1 VMKKTKLLTWLGQFK
16 NIYLVI
22 TSFFIIW
29 MFFFDS
35 NSVLIQ
41 WQLSSEIKDLEQE
54 KNYLETEIAR
64 DKALLKKFSDSIEK
78 ERFAREHYFFKKPNE
93 DIFIIEMK
101 DSLPKN
107 K

>member
-1 VMKKTKLLTWLGQFK
+1 MKKTKLLTWLGQFK

-41 WQLSSEIKDLEQE
+41 WQLSSKIKDLEQE
-54 KNYLETEIAR
+54 KNYLETEIER

>member
-1 VMKKTKLLTWLGQFK
+1 MKKMKLLTWLGQFK

-41 WQLSSEIKDLEQE
+41 WQLSSEIKDVEQE

>member
-1 VMKKTKLLTWLGQFK
+1 MKKMKLLTWLGQFK

>member
-1 VMKKTKLLTWLGQFK
+1 
-16 NIYLVI
+16 
-22 TSFFIIW
+22 

>member
-1 VMKKTKLLTWLGQFK
+1 MKKMKLLTWLGQFK

-29 MFFFDS
+29 MLFFDS

-41 WQLSSEIKDLEQE
+41 WQLSSEIKDLEQK

-101 DSLPKN
+101 DSLSKN